1 MLNAAERPTWRE
13 EYGGRWGVE
22 LAILAALLAVAG
34 AMAPLVDPDLPIH
47 LALGEWIARH
57 GAVPVIEPFAWTRE
71 GEPFFAYSWLPEVV
85 FYGAYRAAGTLGLQ
99 LLQGA
104 AVFAT
109 LAAMVVLARLAR
121 WSVWTAIV
129 LTGIHALLAMVLASY
144 LRPHMVLWVCV
155 PLAWGVAIRLLESE
169 RPWRWAAGLLVLS
182 AVAANSHLLFPL
194 VAAPWMLLA
203 IRWPGSRRAALL
215 VGATV
220 LGWLFTPY
228 VVHWPEVF
236 ALNFNDNAL
245 FAYPTPISELTPGV
259 QSAVSGRST
268 LLAIAVAL
276 GLLPWV
282 VVGLT
287 WRERLVWGLVW
298 VAGMFAFALAV
309 RAIFLWWLLMLPVA
323 ARVIEP
329 LAQAPRRRMII
340 IAQRVAVA
348 VLVLVL
354 VWSRA
359 RAVGDEW
366 SRSTTAVRSL
376 PARPASQVDPI
387 TEWLSCHTQ
396 PEQQGKVFTVFLL
409 GTYLTWQ
416 YPVLSYSI
424 DGRNIF
430 PDSVAAPEG
439 YVLVSRQRV
448 ELGPW
453 RSAELAIVPFQ
464 YPVAAVLDTASGWQR
479 AAVVAPLRAEGD
491 TVGLWV
497 TDRWWS
503 TAGVQSLPRDPD
515 NLPPGN
521 AGVRA
526 ACMNGIQGRSV
537 QVGDTRPSSES
548 AVSGL
553 VLPVPDA

>member
-1 MLNAAERPTWRE
+1 MLNEAERPTWRE

-22 LAILAALLAVAG
+22 LTLLALLLSVAG
-34 AMAPLVDPDLPIH
+34 AMAPLIDPDLPIH
-47 LALGEWIARH
+47 LALGEWIVRH

-71 GEPFFAYSWLPEVV
+71 GEPFFAYSWLPEVI
-85 FYGAYRAAGTLGLQ
+85 FYGAYRAAGPLGLQ

-109 LAAMVVLARLAR
+109 LAAIVVLARLAR

-129 LTGIHALLAMVLASY
+129 LAGIQALLAMVLASY

-155 PLAWGVAIRLLESE
+155 PLSWGVAIRLLEGP
-169 RPWRWAAGLLVLS
+169 RPWRWAASIFALS

-220 LGWLFTPY
+220 LGWLLTPY
-228 VVHWPEVF
+228 VVNWPEVF

-259 QSAVSGRST
+259 QAAVSGRSA

-276 GLLPWV
+276 GLLPWA
-282 VVGLT
+282 VVGLS
-287 WRERLVWGLVW
+287 WRERLVWGLAW

-309 RAIFLWWLLMLPVA
+309 RAILLWWLLMLPVA
-323 ARVIEP
+323 ARVIEL
-329 LAQAPRRRMII
+329 LARVPRRRMII
-340 IAQRVAVA
+340 IAQRGAVA
-348 VLVLVL
+348 VLVLLL
-354 VWSRA
+354 VVSRA
-359 RAVGDEW
+359 NVLGVEW
-366 SRSTTAVRSL
+366 ARSTDAARSL
-376 PARPASQVDPI
+376 PARPAAQADPI
-387 TEWLSCHTQ
+387 SEWISCHTR
-396 PEQQGKVFTVFLL
+396 PQQETKVFTVFLL

-430 PDSVAAPEG
+430 PDSVAVPEG
-439 YVLVSRQRV
+439 YVLPTRDRV

-453 RSAELAIVPFQ
+453 RTADLSIVPFR
-464 YPVAAVLDTASGWQR
+464 YPVAAVLDTAAGWRR
-479 AAVVAPLRAEGD
+479 AAVVEPLEAEGD
-491 TVGLWV
+491 SVGLWV

-503 TAGVQSLPRDPD
+503 TAGVQQLPRNPD
-515 NLPPGN
+515 ILPPGS

-526 ACMNGIQGRSV
+526 ACTAATEAPVEPVVDS
-537 QVGDTRPSSES
+537 PSSKS
-548 AVSGL
+548 AVPGL
-553 VLPVPDA
+553 LLSRPGV